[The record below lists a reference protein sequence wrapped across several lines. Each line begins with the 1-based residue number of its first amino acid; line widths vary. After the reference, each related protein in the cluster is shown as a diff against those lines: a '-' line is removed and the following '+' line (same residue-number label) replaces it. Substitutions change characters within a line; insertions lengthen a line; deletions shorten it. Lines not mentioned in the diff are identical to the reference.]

1 MKATGIVRRIDD
13 LGRVVIPKEIRR
25 TMRIREG
32 DPLEI
37 YTDSEGEVIFKKYSP
52 IGELNAFAAQYAETL
67 HKTGE
72 ISVLICDRDAVIAVS
87 GASKKEY
94 ADKHISPELEHVI
107 ETRQLYHHRDGEVKL
122 EPINDNCSHYIRC
135 AMPIIAEGDIL
146 GCVVSL
152 DSIESPAPRANDHE
166 KNVEVK
172 LIQTAAAF
180 LGKQL
185 ES

>member
-37 YTDSEGEVIFKKYSP
+37 YTDREGEVIFKKYSP
-52 IGELNAFAAQYAETL
+52 IGELSSFASQYAETL
-67 HKTGE
+67 YKTCNLE
-72 ISVLICDRDAVIAVS
+72 VIICDRDAVIAVA
-87 GASKKEY
+87 GVSKKEY
-94 ADKHISPELEHVI
+94 LDKSLSEGLDSIMQGRGMYRFSEENAENERIYPTADGGERYIS
-107 ETRQLYHHRDGEVKL
+107 
-122 EPINDNCSHYIRC
+122 C
-135 AMPIIAEGDIL
+135 AMPIISEGDVI

-152 DSIESPAPRANDHE
+152 CSSERKKEAPSGD
-166 KNVEVK
+166 VETK
-172 LIQTAAAF
+172 LIMTAANF
-180 LGKQL
+180 LGKQM

>member
-37 YTDSEGEVIFKKYSP
+37 YTDREGEVIFKKYSP
-52 IGELNAFAAQYAETL
+52 IGELVSFASQYAETL
-67 HKTGE
+67 HKVCTL
-72 ISVLICDRDAVIAVS
+72 SVVICDRDAVIACAGVP
-87 GASKKEY
+87 KKEY
-94 ADKHISPELEHVI
+94 SDKRLSQELEKI
-107 ETRQLYHHRDGEVKL
+107 MEGRSLYLYNESSEKFS
-122 EPINDNCSHYIRC
+122 PIDDDASHYVSC
-135 AMPIIAEGDIL
+135 AMPIISEGDVI

-152 DSIESPAPRANDHE
+152 VGEEDTSKERVSTE
-166 KNVEVK
+166 VETR
-172 LIQTAAAF
+172 LISTAAGF

-185 ES
+185 EP